1 MPSLYP
7 GQGHHLV
14 NGINGIY
21 VIVSMTFNDSCKVPS
36 SNHRLTSTNP
46 LRCAFCLCRAI
57 TCHSASVKIGLA
69 SGDGVAMLL
78 SSS

>member
-14 NGINGIY
+14 NRINGIY
-21 VIVSMTFNDSCKVPS
+21 ANVLMKFGDSYEVPS
-36 SNHRLTSTNP
+36 SNHQLTSTNP

-69 SGDGVAMLL
+69 SDDGVAMLL

>member
-21 VIVSMTFNDSCKVPS
+21 ANVLMTFGDSSEVPS
-36 SNHRLTSTNP
+36 SNRRLTSTNP